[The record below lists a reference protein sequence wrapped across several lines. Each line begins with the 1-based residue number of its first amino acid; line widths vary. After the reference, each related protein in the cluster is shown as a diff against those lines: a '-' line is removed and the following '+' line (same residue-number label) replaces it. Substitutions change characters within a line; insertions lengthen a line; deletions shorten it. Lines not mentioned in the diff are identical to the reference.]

1 MREHTIR
8 FTFTGSA
15 ADNGRLDAS
24 DRNTYSDAA
33 RQFLAVNAHF
43 YATGKIPNG
52 PAFNHTKHYRVW
64 SEGVRV
70 NCYAETWV
78 VAIATGGIAGVA
90 SVYGVRALDYL
101 FEHLLKD
108 NLQAI
113 LSRRPLVPP
122 PELRRDLYLTTQDT
136 RNAAVFSDED
146 ERVQQWE
153 RLRERS
159 TTILPNVARPIGR
172 TATKL
177 VIASDEAEIATV
189 DVGTLRSIMADAQA
203 YKDAMITAALD
214 NLGLRQRSLT
224 S

>member
-1 MREHTIR
+1 MHEHRIH

-24 DRNTYSDAA
+24 DRNAYSDAT

-43 YATGKIPNG
+43 YATGRIPNG

-64 SEGVRV
+64 SEGIRV
-70 NCYAETWV
+70 NCYAETWIV
-78 VAIATGGIAGVA
+78 GTAAGMGA
-90 SVYGVRALDYL
+90 VYGVRLLDYL

-108 NLQAI
+108 NLQTI
-113 LSRRPLVPP
+113 LGRKPSVPP
-122 PELRRDLYLTTQDT
+122 PELRREPYFAAQDT
-136 RNAAVFSDED
+136 RNAAVFDDEA
-146 ERVQQWE
+146 ERFQEWE

-159 TTILPNVARPIGR
+159 TLILPQMARPIGR

-177 VIASDEAEIATV
+177 VIASDKDEIATLDTDTLRKVLV
-189 DVGTLRSIMADAQA
+189 DVQA
-203 YKDAMITAALD
+203 YKEAAITAALND
-214 NLGLRQRSLT
+214 LGLRQRHLT